1 MKEYVDND
9 TQEELTA
16 SLTLM
21 EIARMI
27 TYLRAIGLT
36 EKEIN
41 DCIIYIGTGV
51 DQGQPG

>member
-9 TQEELTA
+9 TEEELTA

-21 EIARMI
+21 EIARII

-36 EKEIN
+36 EKRSMTVSFISE
-41 DCIIYIGTGV
+41 
-51 DQGQPG
+51 PA